1 MYYLFIL
8 EDGEI
13 LRSDT
18 FTDEDAYH
26 CEFGTIDV
34 VRIGNDGPHRYHDG
48 EWYPVEFEHGL

>member
-26 CEFGTIDV
+26 CEFGTID
-34 VRIGNDGPHRYHDG
+34 RDWETSQHDDS
-48 EWYPVEFEHGL
+48 